1 MAEDKK
7 TDVPSRKASEAQ
19 IQAARASDIEAK
31 ATLLTPYWPKW
42 RCFQFDHLDLN
53 KAVALSC
60 NFNPDLFFWDPH
72 EEDDPYENV
81 DKVEYDLRL
90 DVAKNQA
97 GDALAA
103 RPVPE
108 RDGSTTIQVRLGVF
122 ASWVVKK
129 REQSPEIWQGVP
141 PELVELAADE
151 PPPAWPWRTDYTT
164 PKLNALNAA
173 VEKFWKDY
181 RKGISFEDDHDT
193 GAVKKFLVE
202 EQKMGINAAE
212 YIDNIIRPPTWG
224 SGVRKGLGFPRQ
236 KMGKRNR

>member
-7 TDVPSRKASEAQ
+7 TKNDGKVQNP
-19 IQAARASDIEAK
+19 AATASDIEAK
-31 ATLLTPYWPKW
+31 STLLTPYWPKW
-42 RCFQFDHLDLN
+42 TCFQLDHLNLD

-60 NFNPDLFFWDPH
+60 NFNPDLFFWDPS

-81 DKVEYDLRL
+81 DKVEYDLRS

-97 GDALAA
+97 GDAFPV
-103 RPVPE
+103 RRVPE
-108 RDGSTTIQVRLGVF
+108 SDSSTTIQVRLGVF

-129 REQSPEIWQGVP
+129 QKQSPEIWQGLP
-141 PELVELAADE
+141 PELVELAVDE

-181 RKGISFEDDHDT
+181 HEGDPPQKDHRTED
-193 GAVKKFLVE
+193 VKKFLREVRGMSE
-202 EQKMGINAAE
+202 NAAQ
-212 YIDNIIRPPTWG
+212 YIDNIIRPGKWG

-236 KMGKRNR
+236 KPSEKNR